1 MPQAFSWRCRVIILA
16 MWAATAVGISL
27 NMTSPD
33 PLPAGGTVIVAWAR
47 DNGTITPNP
56 SQFGLYI
63 YPDAGDNLVVS
74 QIVNAGSQPSG
85 TVTMVIPPE
94 TSPDSYDIY
103 AFQGPDTNIPPAMWG
118 WGFNLAAA
126 VQSASVTRP
135 ASTAVTAS
143 SSSPT
148 PSDDPQ
154 TLSDLSHS
162 STTTSNRGS
171 QTLSDNPQSLSGAS
185 QSSTAPTKSSASN
198 SSPSNTNPATSAG
211 ATTGGPSSTAIVLTT
226 KHAVPTG
233 AIAGIVVG
241 LFLVLVGVALLLL
254 FLRRRRQQAR
264 RRFSAPET
272 NHRISLSTPLPII
285 TPFTSPPSTMTEVA
299 APIREKDAV
308 IGAFSSKA
316 AVSPTT
322 TSSASGSSSQLS
334 PAMISEREHRERVE
348 RLEREVQL
356 LRQQQQ
362 QSTNF
367 SDEPPPEYNTL

>member
-1 MPQAFSWRCRVIILA
+1 MPRAFSWRCRVIILA

-27 NMTSPD
+27 NMTSSD
-33 PLPAGGTVIVAWAR
+33 PLPAGGTVKVAWAR
-47 DNGTITPNP
+47 DNGAITPNP

-85 TVTMVIPPE
+85 TVAMVIPPE
-94 TSPDSYDIY
+94 TSP
-103 AFQGPDTNIPPAMWG
+103 GNIPPAMWG

-126 VQSASVTRP
+126 VQSATRP
-135 ASTAVTAS
+135 ASTAVTPS
-143 SSSPT
+143 SGSPT

-154 TLSDLSHS
+154 TLSGLSHS
-162 STTTSNRGS
+162 SATASNRGS

-211 ATTGGPSSTAIVLTT
+211 AAIGGPSSTAIVLTT
-226 KHAVPTG
+226 KHAITTG

-241 LFLVLVGVALLLL
+241 LLLALFGIALLLL

-272 NHRISLSTPLPII
+272 NHPISLSTPLPII
-285 TPFTSPPSTMTEVA
+285 TPFTRPPASRMTEVA
-299 APIREKDAV
+299 VPIREKGAV
-308 IGAFSSKA
+308 IGSFSSKA

-322 TSSASGSSSQLS
+322 TSSASGSSSQL
-334 PAMISEREHRERVE
+334 PPGTISEREHRERVE

-362 QSTNF
+362 QNTNL